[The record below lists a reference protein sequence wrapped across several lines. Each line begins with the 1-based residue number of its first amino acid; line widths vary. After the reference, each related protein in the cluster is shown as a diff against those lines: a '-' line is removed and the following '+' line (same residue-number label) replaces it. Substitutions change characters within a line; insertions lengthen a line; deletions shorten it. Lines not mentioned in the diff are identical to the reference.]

1 MIEYKTP
8 MLIDIFRLTEKSEL
22 ATQKNIIAYLK
33 SKAGGFNYNRSAT
46 FTEKAY
52 SGYRNLEALYSQC
65 EGDGSSI
72 AKVHN
77 TRVLRETA
85 PLALKRSI
93 QTFRFPKRKYTLA
106 PGIQSAMGPQFFF
119 VENGVVKL
127 LYIHARNEHRADLK
141 DFAGLAW
148 ALKQDVLDEDFF
160 GQPSDIE
167 FINVDKRGKIAKTEV
182 YSLED
187 LEKHLSEDPQLT
199 LSRFVKV
206 FSEVREDGLA
216 GVIRRPDRRKPSD
229 DQPDLFI

>member
-8 MLIDIFRLTEKSEL
+8 MLIDIFRLTQSTDM
-22 ATQKNIIAYLK
+22 ATQKAIIDYLK

-52 SGYRNLEALYSQC
+52 GGYRNLDSLFSQC
-65 EGDGSSI
+65 EGDGTSI

-77 TRVLRETA
+77 TKVLKATA
-85 PLALKRSI
+85 PLSLGRNI
-93 QTFRFPKRKYTLA
+93 QTFRFPKRKYTVA
-106 PGIQSAMGPQFFF
+106 PGIKSSLGPQFFF

-127 LYIHARNEHRADLK
+127 LYIHARNSHRADLK

-167 FINVDKRGKIAKTEV
+167 FINVDKRGSVSTTEV
-182 YSLED
+182 YSLSD
-187 LEKHLSEDPQLT
+187 LEVHLMEDPQTT
-199 LSRFVKV
+199 LGRFTRAFNNIKQ
-206 FSEVREDGLA
+206 SGLA
-216 GVIRRPDRRKPSD
+216 GEIVRRRRPQAEYPH
-229 DQPDLFI
+229 PDLFA